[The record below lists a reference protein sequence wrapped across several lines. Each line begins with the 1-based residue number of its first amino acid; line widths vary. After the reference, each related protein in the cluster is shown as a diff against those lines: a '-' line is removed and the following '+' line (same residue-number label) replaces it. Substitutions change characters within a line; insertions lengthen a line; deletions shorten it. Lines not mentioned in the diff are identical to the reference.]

1 MPANSR
7 KKKKSSFNSIQ
18 STLMNAAIGFL
29 TLLLIA
35 FIFSFS
41 KKHTHPGVT
50 IDTIQMT
57 FPNLPE
63 QTKLAAEIYEEN
75 PIMDIQVEVLN
86 GCGTNGLAGHAA
98 SYLQQ
103 NQIDV
108 VRSTNA
114 DHYEYDK
121 TLLIGRNEHLSGLKE
136 VASSLGFNVK
146 DRSRVLIQ
154 PDASSDVDITLIL
167 GKDYTT
173 IKPLT
178 EFIDQQL

>member
-1 MPANSR
+1 MAAYSR
-7 KKKKSSFNSIQ
+7 KKKKYSNGIQ
-18 STLMNAAIGFL
+18 STLLNSAIGIL

-41 KKHTHPGVT
+41 KKQTHSGVS
-50 IDTIQMT
+50 IDSIQMS

-75 PIMDIQVEVLN
+75 PILDIQVEVLN

-98 SYLQQ
+98 DFLHS

-114 DHYEYDK
+114 DHYDYNK
-121 TLLIGRNEHLSGLKE
+121 TLLISRNENVSGLKE
-136 VASSLGFNVK
+136 VASSLGFDIQ

-173 IKPLT
+173 INPLVK
-178 EFIDQQL
+178 FIDQQL

>member
-1 MPANSR
+1 MAAYSR
-7 KKKKSSFNSIQ
+7 KKKQSSNGKHTTLLNS
-18 STLMNAAIGFL
+18 AIGIL
-29 TLLLIA
+29 TILLIA

-41 KKHTHPGVT
+41 NKHTRSGVT
-50 IDTIQMT
+50 MDSIQMT

-63 QTKLAAEIYEEN
+63 QTKLAAEVYEEN
-75 PIMDIQVEVLN
+75 PILDIQVEILN

-98 SYLQQ
+98 SYLQS

-114 DHYEYDK
+114 DHYDYDK

-136 VASSLGFNVK
+136 VATSLGFNVK

-167 GKDYTT
+167 GKDHIN
-173 IKPLT
+173 IKPLVQ
-178 EFIDQQL
+178 FIDQQL